1 MASIDFTEL
10 SAKHT
15 SDATRTRLRQRHW
28 AQIRLQA
35 YGIAAIAFA
44 AAALILLASTI
55 VGKTTAVVYEYY
67 LTLDAQIEVSER
79 DMERLESDNP
89 LLGIN
94 LRRVVGASLEETV
107 RGEVDRR
114 DQRALTGLVSSE
126 SGLEL
131 GAVVKADMGVI
142 GQTISFDALLDDN
155 TQLYLKGSFGR
166 PDAIRSTGEAV
177 VTPGEEEGKVSVK
190 VGPSALTEIF
200 EALRERRSY
209 EAQRAAAER
218 DRQQNAIDVTI
229 DQLATETDPDLRARL
244 EGRLEAYQRA
254 RDAAEEKRTE
264 LRRRATERRTIT
276 FEMSDDDPTLFLK
289 LGGGWIKA
297 ETVAREQVTGFVM
310 EPVEGERFGEGDW
323 QALMMERPDA
333 QRPINDRQVVWL
345 EDLEERGL
353 IVTRL
358 NTRLL
363 SFSDSASA
371 ELAGIWG
378 AVVGSFW
385 TMLVTFLLAFP
396 IGVMASIYLEEFAPK
411 NRVTDLIEVNIN
423 NLAAVPSIVFG
434 LLGLAIF
441 VAGVPV
447 NIFGTEF
454 TIGGFLPRS
463 SPLAGGAV
471 LALMTLPTI
480 IIAGRASIRAVPP
493 SIRDA
498 ALGLGASKLQTSTHH
513 VLPLAMPGIL
523 TGSIIGMAQA
533 LGETAPLL
541 LVGMNSFIQ
550 EPPADPLSPGNV
562 LPTLIYQ
569 WNSNSERL
577 FDDKTAAAISVLL
590 IFLILM
596 NALAVLLR
604 KRFERRW

>member
-441 VAGVPV
+441 VAGV
-447 NIFGTEF
+447 
-454 TIGGFLPRS
+454 
-463 SPLAGGAV
+463 
-471 LALMTLPTI
+471 
-480 IIAGRASIRAVPP
+480 
-493 SIRDA
+493 
-498 ALGLGASKLQTSTHH
+498 
-513 VLPLAMPGIL
+513 
-523 TGSIIGMAQA
+523 
-533 LGETAPLL
+533 
-541 LVGMNSFIQ
+541 
-550 EPPADPLSPGNV
+550 
-562 LPTLIYQ
+562 
-569 WNSNSERL
+569 
-577 FDDKTAAAISVLL
+577 
-590 IFLILM
+590 
-596 NALAVLLR
+596 
-604 KRFERRW
+604 